1 MLEIDKNT
9 FNILVNL
16 VEKSK
21 MNDFLYNFIIHYR
34 REEGNSQNSIWLFEK
49 PFKSFVNVI
58 MCKDDTK
65 ASKLMEKYLIEEW
78 YAGHKDMGWY
88 DCHKHHEKLY
98 FGYWSFESGAIVKNV
113 PYYPYDM
120 VYFKAK

>member
-1 MLEIDKNT
+1 M
-9 FNILVNL
+9 
-16 VEKSK
+16 
-21 MNDFLYNFIIHYR
+21 
-34 REEGNSQNSIWLFEK
+34 WLFEK
-49 PFKSFVNVI
+49 PFKSLVNVI

-98 FGYWSFESGAIVKNV
+98 FGYWIFESGAIVKILELDDSILKNV

-120 VYFKAK
+120 VHFKAK

>member
-1 MLEIDKNT
+1 
-9 FNILVNL
+9 
-16 VEKSK
+16 
-21 MNDFLYNFIIHYR
+21 
-34 REEGNSQNSIWLFEK
+34 
-49 PFKSFVNVI
+49 

-78 YAGHKDMGWY
+78 YAGHKDMGGY

-98 FGYWSFESGAIVKNV
+98 FGYWIFESGAIVKILELDDSILKNV

-120 VYFKAK
+120 VHFKAK